1 MNRIVAVLAVI
12 TLSAI
17 MFLGCDEKTKA
28 SGEAMTAA
36 TKEFVSSALHNAAD
50 SAKQKA
56 SEAAD
61 AAKEKAS
68 DAAVKV
74 KETAKEKVAEAAESV
89 AEGLRK

>member
-1 MNRIVAVLAVI
+1 MNRIVAIAAVL

-17 MFLGCDEKTKA
+17 MFMGCDDKVKQN
-28 SGEAMTAA
+28 GEAMTAA
-36 TKEFVSSALHNAAD
+36 TKEFVKSALNNAAD

-61 AAKEKAS
+61 VAKEKAS

>member
-1 MNRIVAVLAVI
+1 MNRIAAIAAVL

-17 MFLGCDEKTKA
+17 MFMGCDEKTKQN
-28 SGEAMTAA
+28 GEAMTAA
-36 TKEFVSSALHNAAD
+36 TKEFVKSALNNAAD

-61 AAKEKAS
+61 VAKEKAS

>member
-1 MNRIVAVLAVI
+1 MNRIVAIAAVL

-17 MFLGCDEKTKA
+17 MFMGCDEKTKQN
-28 SGEAMTAA
+28 GEAMTAA
-36 TKEFVSSALHNAAD
+36 TKEFVKSALNNAAD

-61 AAKEKAS
+61 VAKEKAS

>member
-1 MNRIVAVLAVI
+1 MNRIVAIATVL

-17 MFLGCDEKTKA
+17 MFMGCDEKTKQN
-28 SGEAMTAA
+28 GEAMTAA
-36 TKEFVSSALHNAAD
+36 TKEFVKSALNNAAD

-61 AAKEKAS
+61 VAKEKAS